1 MMNNETVKQ
10 AKTMKALYEMRSTGR
25 FPTLE
30 VEEESLWMEV
40 TELLRTSVLF
50 SESPLMKAR
59 ILIFQDWEKLSLSY
73 RLGSDA
79 KTLKRQFAL
88 EYNCNR
94 INALK
99 NRAERNGYKTKYS
112 PPDEQYK
119 AGLLEIE
126 LDLTK

>member
-1 MMNNETVKQ
+1 
-10 AKTMKALYEMRSTGR
+10 MKALYEMRSTGR

-30 VEEESLWMEV
+30 LEEESLWMEV

-73 RLGSDA
+73 RLGSDD

-88 EYNCNR
+88 EYN
-94 INALK
+94 
-99 NRAERNGYKTKYS
+99 
-112 PPDEQYK
+112 
-119 AGLLEIE
+119 
-126 LDLTK
+126 

>member
-1 MMNNETVKQ
+1 MMKNETTKQ
-10 AKTMKALYEMRSTGR
+10 AKTMKELYKMRSTGR

-73 RLGSDA
+73 RLGSDD

-99 NRAERNGYKTKYS
+99 DRAERNGYKTKYS
-112 PPDEQYK
+112 PPDKQYK